1 MVPRQQSSLST
12 SAAVRN
18 DVTDCRLTAERS
30 NQLDVP
36 TQRLRS
42 VPPVVREAGGWI
54 SRVSRQRYVRI
65 CHRPRTGIR
74 CWSFHRCSS
83 LGRDMPGNCEKIAK
97 RRRPGDDARMTTRI
111 SPIASVRTHQLRHT
125 AGAGERC
132 GSKPPVCSL
141 LANGRSR
148 RTSPIAVSPP
158 EGPLTEPTAGA
169 QPLPRE
175 RVLMPEGV

>member
-83 LGRDMPGNCEKIAK
+83 LGRDMPGNCEKIAN
-97 RRRPGDDARMTTRI
+97 RRRPGDDARMTIRI
-111 SPIASVRTHQLRHT
+111 IADSFGQDILASTHGGCR
-125 AGAGERC
+125 
-132 GSKPPVCSL
+132 
-141 LANGRSR
+141 GRSGQNHR
-148 RTSPIAVSPP
+148 LFPSCEWPFTALSRSTFLWATW
-158 EGPLTEPTAGA
+158 GGDAPLRPSA
-169 QPLPRE
+169 R
-175 RVLMPEGV
+175 